1 MLIYR
6 LGCDDLIKIN
16 SINYRYEDALALS
29 DININIAAG
38 ESIALIGPN
47 GSGKSTFLKILN
59 GLIFPDRGEYF
70 FKDKKIEEKSLKDK
84 SFSKSFH
91 KEMGFVFQDLTSF
104 LFCAT
109 VYEEIA
115 YGPRQMGLSEEEVS
129 KRVQDIFNLL
139 NIEKLS
145 ERRPYH
151 LSGGEKRKAALGA
164 VLIQNP
170 SVIVLDEPMTGLD
183 PKTKL
188 FLRDLL
194 IKLNDSGKTIICATH
209 EFGYFQGL
217 FKRGIVFSENHNII
231 KDEEYDLIMKD
242 EKFLKENNII

>member
-1 MLIYR
+1 
-6 LGCDDLIKIN
+6 LIKIN
-16 SINYRYEDALALS
+16 DISYRYEEALALS
-29 DININIAAG
+29 DINVNIVPG

-59 GLIFPDRGEYF
+59 GLIFPEKGQYLFD
-70 FKDKKIEEKSLKDK
+70 DKKIDEKALKDK

-91 KEMGFVFQDLTSF
+91 KNMGFVFQDLTSF

-115 YGPRQMGLSEEEVS
+115 YGPRQMGLSEEEVDI
-129 KRVQDIFNLL
+129 RVKDILKLL

-145 ERRPYH
+145 DRRPYH
-151 LSGGEKRKAALGA
+151 LSGGEMRKAALGA

-170 SVIVLDEPMTGLD
+170 KIIVLDEPMTGLD
-183 PKTKL
+183 PKTKI

-194 IKLNDSGKTIICATH
+194 IKLNENGKTIICATH
-209 EFGYFQGL
+209 EFGYFEGL
-217 FKRGIVFSENHNII
+217 FKRGIVFSENHDILR
-231 KDEEYDLIMKD
+231 DEDYVSIMKD
-242 EKFLKENNII
+242 KEFLEENNII